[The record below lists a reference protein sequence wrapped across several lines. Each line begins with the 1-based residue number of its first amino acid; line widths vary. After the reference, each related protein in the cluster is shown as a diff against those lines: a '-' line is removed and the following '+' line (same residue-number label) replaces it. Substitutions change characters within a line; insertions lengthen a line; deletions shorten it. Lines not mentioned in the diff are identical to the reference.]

1 MQTIMVVIIEES
13 EEIQEN
19 LLLTILSALG
29 RKKPVSSFPL
39 LLFDYIQ
46 FFYLFLFW
54 PLYSCCLDNLGFF
67 FGCKEA
73 CQECYRELCGKA

>member
-1 MQTIMVVIIEES
+1 MVVIIEES

-29 RKKPVSSFPL
+29 RNKHVSSFL
-39 LLFDYIQ
+39 LHLFDYSGVLI
-46 FFYLFLFW
+46 FFILTFYGL
-54 PLYSCCLDNLGFF
+54 CCSGNVGCF

-73 CQECYRELCGKA
+73 CQECYRELCGKVGVTH